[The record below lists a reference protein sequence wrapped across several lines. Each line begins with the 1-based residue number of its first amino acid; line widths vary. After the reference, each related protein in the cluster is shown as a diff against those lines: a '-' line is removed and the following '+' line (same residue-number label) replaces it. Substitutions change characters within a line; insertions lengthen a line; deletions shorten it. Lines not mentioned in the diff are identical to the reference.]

1 MTIVTY
7 LSNYRIERAK
17 EFILEGKAIKDVVEM
32 IGITNVR
39 TFNRLF
45 LNITNMTPT
54 EYRNENNKKV

>member
-7 LSNYRIERAK
+7 LSNYRIEKAK
-17 EFILEGKAIKDVVEM
+17 EFILEGKAIKDVAEM